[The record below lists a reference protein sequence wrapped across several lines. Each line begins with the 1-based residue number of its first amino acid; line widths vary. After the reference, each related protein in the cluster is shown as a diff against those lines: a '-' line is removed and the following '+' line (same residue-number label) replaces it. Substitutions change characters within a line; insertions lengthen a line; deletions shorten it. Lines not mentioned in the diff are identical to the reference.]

1 MAAICYHWCEWKQ
14 KPSVLVCPLM
24 SLTTKP
30 QHLYGQLTL
39 HKQLSVSKAD
49 LGSPRSKAEVYLLI
63 ALQGV
68 DMHIMA
74 SSTHLL
80 ASFPNTLSLCWV
92 FLSFKCLQSVLCT
105 QNSLV
110 LTDLSD
116 PQCVYKAVL

>member
-30 QHLYGQLTL
+30 QHLHGQLTL

-80 ASFPNTLSLCWV
+80 ASFPNTLSLCFAFHAGFSLALNV
-92 FLSFKCLQSVLCT
+92 YSLFYVHEFSCT
-105 QNSLV
+105 
-110 LTDLSD
+110 DR
-116 PQCVYKAVL
+116 PQ